1 MNGCG
6 GAGKSY
12 MIDSILT
19 TLVDERVLDED
30 CYLKL
35 TTTGKADYLIGGYTI
50 YSN

>member
-1 MNGCG
+1 MEDLE
-6 GAGKSY
+6 KSY
-12 MIDSILT
+12 MIDSILA
-19 TLVDERVLDED
+19 TLVNDHSFGED